1 LFEKE
6 IIDCVDSAMEE
17 LISVLGNDTT
27 EQYLKSLFIFLLIL
41 TERSSKGFHITSLP
55 QVDWKREESL
65 STYPVAVQVGNHISF
80 YLNFTFTELK
90 IQLIINQSFVHRI
103 EVKLNK
109 KYIKNLLEKDIRS
122 IIVNVN
128 SAKGIDLTNDNKLYD
143 SQTHHMF
150 PLIYRLKTNIEIHNP

>member
-1 LFEKE
+1 SRNLEALFEKE

-65 STYPVAVQVGNHISF
+65 SNYPIAVQVGN
-80 YLNFTFTELK
+80 
-90 IQLIINQSFVHRI
+90 Q
-103 EVKLNK
+103 
-109 KYIKNLLEKDIRS
+109 
-122 IIVNVN
+122 
-128 SAKGIDLTNDNKLYD
+128 LYD
-143 SQTHHMF
+143 SLTYHMF
-150 PLIYRLKTNIEIHNP
+150 PLIYRLKTNIEIHNPLLEEIKNNYSTLFQMVWYAMENFENKYDIKMSENEITFLTIYFQAAIERRVQMREV